1 MRRIGK
7 SEFAKF
13 YSGID
18 QNEYN
23 KEIQLKIFNLC
34 KNDYKKKN
42 KIENMFNQS
51 IKANEIGLKH
61 EHILEVF
68 SYSWESLLPL
78 VIFILPHLVFIGI
91 SDFCKII
98 WIDLSRHTE

>member
-61 EHILEVF
+61 EHILPLIYAGRDPLIDSEKGPTEPLNYLVTELCEYGDLF
-68 SYSWESLLPL
+68 SL
-78 VIFILPHLVFIGI
+78 V
-91 SDFCKII
+91 
-98 WIDLSRHTE
+98 DLF